1 MSQST
6 SKVEKKAPVGFGKSA
21 LVFVFTFVFILSG
34 ILLFGTSAHM
44 PLVLAGCV
52 AAIVG
57 VASGYKW
64 SELEAGM
71 SDTIKASAPAILIM
85 LIIGMVIG
93 TWMLGGIVPTMIYYG
108 LTWISPKI
116 FLVTACLLCTLV
128 STFTGSSWSTM
139 GTVGVALMGVGSG
152 LGVNPGM
159 TCGAVISGAYFG
171 DKMSPLSDTTNLA
184 PAMAGTTVF
193 SHMKHMVY
201 TTTPSYIIAIIIYAV
216 LGFSVV
222 GENADLGTIDL
233 YLETLSANFNISPWM
248 LIPPI
253 CVLLMVIF
261 KVPAI
266 PGLLGVA
273 ALGGIFAM
281 VFQGAHLS
289 QVLASAYTGVSLD
302 TGVEAINKLVNRG
315 GLSSMLDTIALI
327 LIALAF
333 AGIVER
339 TGMVHSIVEK
349 ILTHA
354 KSDKAM
360 MTTAVFSTLFTNF
373 ATGVQYVAL
382 VLPGRMFR
390 ETFRERNLH
399 PKNLSRILEDVGTL
413 CAPFCPWSTDGAFI
427 LGTLGVATAQYAPFM
442 FFAMF
447 NPIMSLICI
456 WSGWTIQYMDPA
468 LKNEDII
475 P

>member
-1 MSQST
+1 MAKT
-6 SKVEKKAPVGFGKSA
+6 TNEVKKAPVDFGKSA
-21 LVFVFTFVFILSG
+21 IVFVITFALILSG
-34 ILLFGTSAHM
+34 IMLFGTSAHM
-44 PLVLAGCV
+44 PLVLAAAV
-52 AAIVG
+52 AGIVG
-57 VASGYKW
+57 ILSGYKW
-64 SELEAGM
+64 TEMEAGIC
-71 SDTIKASAPAILIM
+71 DTIKASAPAMLIM

-116 FLVTACLLCTLV
+116 FLLTACLLCTLV

-139 GTVGVALMGVGSG
+139 GTVGVALMGVGAG
-152 LGVNPGM
+152 LGVNAGM
-159 TCGAVISGAYFG
+159 TCGAIISGAYFG
-171 DKMSPLSDTTNLA
+171 DKISPLSDTTNLA

-201 TTTPSYIIAIIIYAV
+201 TTTPSYIVALIIYGI
-216 LGFSVV
+216 LGISVV

-233 YLETLSANFNISPWM
+233 YLETLDACFNISPIM

-273 ALGGIFAM
+273 ALGGIFAIA
-281 VFQGAHLS
+281 FQGATLS
-289 QVLASAYTGVSLD
+289 QVLGAAYTGVSMD

-315 GLSSMLDTIALI
+315 GLSGMMDTIALI

-339 TGMVHSIVEK
+339 TGMVHSVVEK
-349 ILTHA
+349 ILSHA

-360 MTTAVFSTLFTNF
+360 MTTTVFSTLFTNF
-373 ATGVQYVAL
+373 ATGVQYVAI

-390 ETFRERNLH
+390 QTFRDRNLH

-413 CAPFCPWSTDGAFI
+413 CAPFCPYGTDGAFI
-427 LGTLGVATAQYAPFM
+427 LGTLGVATGQYAPFM
-442 FFAMF
+442 FFAML

-456 WSGWTIQYMDPA
+456 WTGWTIKYMDPA
-468 LKNEDII
+468 QKDEDII

>member
-159 TCGAVISGAYFG
+159 TCGAIISGAYFG

-273 ALGGIFAM
+273 ALGGVFAM

-456 WSGWTIQYMDPA
+456 WSGWTIQYMDPSQ
-468 LKNEDII
+468 KDEDII

>member
-21 LVFVFTFVFILSG
+21 LVFVLTFVFILSG

-64 SELEAGM
+64 NELEAGM

-159 TCGAVISGAYFG
+159 TCGAIISGAYFG

-233 YLETLSANFNISPWM
+233 YLETLSSNFNISPVM

-273 ALGGIFAM
+273 ALGGIFAV

-289 QVLASAYTGVSLD
+289 QVLASAYTGVSMD

-413 CAPFCPWSTDGAFI
+413 CAPFCPWSTDGAYI

-442 FFAMF
+442 FFAML

-456 WSGWTIQYMDPA
+456 WSGWTIEYIDPSR
-468 LKNEDII
+468 KDEEII
-475 P
+475 A

>member
-159 TCGAVISGAYFG
+159 TCGAIISGAYFG

-273 ALGGIFAM
+273 ALGGVFAM

>member
-159 TCGAVISGAYFG
+159 TCGAIISGAYFG

-273 ALGGIFAM
+273 ALGGVFAM

-456 WSGWTIQYMDPA
+456 WSGWTIQYMDPT

>member
-159 TCGAVISGAYFG
+159 TCGAIISGAYFG

>member
-159 TCGAVISGAYFG
+159 TCGAIISGAYFG

-273 ALGGIFAM
+273 ALGGVFAM

-360 MTTAVFSTLFTNF
+360 MTTAVFATLFTNF

>member
-1 MSQST
+1 MSNSAT
-6 SKVEKKAPVGFGKSA
+6 DTAKKPPVSFGRSA
-21 LVFVFTFVFILSG
+21 VVFVMTFVL
-34 ILLFGTSAHM
+34 ILLGIKFFGTSAHM
-44 PLVLAGCV
+44 PLVLASVV
-52 AAIVG
+52 AGTVG
-57 VASGYKW
+57 VLSGYKW
-64 SELEAGM
+64 NELESGM
-71 SDTIKASAPAILIM
+71 CDTIKAGAPAILIM

-93 TWMLGGIVPTMIYYG
+93 TWMIGGIVPTMIYYG
-108 LTWISPKI
+108 LSWISPKV

-139 GTVGVALMGVGSG
+139 GTVGVALMGVGAG

-159 TCGAVISGAYFG
+159 TCGAIISGAYFG
-171 DKMSPLSDTTNLA
+171 DKISPLSDTTNLA

-193 SHMKHMVY
+193 SHMRHMVY
-201 TTTPSYIIAIIIYAV
+201 TTTPSYIVALIIYTI
-216 LGFSVV
+216 LGFTVV
-222 GENADLGTIDL
+222 GDQADMSTIDL
-233 YLETLSANFNISPWM
+233 YLATLRDAFNISPVM

-266 PGLLGVA
+266 PGLFGVVV
-273 ALGGIFAM
+273 LGGIFAL
-281 VFQGAHLS
+281 VFQGTDLS
-289 QVLASAYTGVSLD
+289 AVLGAAYQGVHMD
-302 TGVEAINKLVNRG
+302 TGVDAIDRLLNRG

-339 TGMVHSIVEK
+339 TGMVHSIVTK
-349 ILTHA
+349 ILSHA

-427 LGTLGVATAQYAPFM
+427 LGTLGVATGHYAPFM
-442 FFAMF
+442 FFAVL

-456 WSGWTIQYMDPA
+456 WSGWTIERIDPSQ
-468 LKNEDII
+468 KDEDII

>member
-1 MSQST
+1 MSESSAT
-6 SKVEKKAPVGFGKSA
+6 VAKKAPVSFWKA
-21 LVFVFTFVFILSG
+21 VFVFVVTFACILIG
-34 ILLFGTSAHM
+34 IIKFGTSAHM
-44 PLVLAGCV
+44 PLVIAAGV

-64 SELEAGM
+64 SEMEEGM
-71 SDTIKASAPAILIM
+71 SETIKASAPAILIM

-93 TWMLGGIVPTMIYYG
+93 TWILGGVVPTMIYYG
-108 LTWISPKI
+108 LTWISPKV

-139 GTVGVALMGVGSG
+139 GTVGVALMGVGAG

-159 TCGAVISGAYFG
+159 TCGAIISGSYFG

-193 SHMKHMVY
+193 THIKHMVY
-201 TTTPSYIIAIIIYAV
+201 TTTPSYIVAMIIYAV
-216 LGFSVV
+216 MGFTVV
-222 GENADLGTIDL
+222 GDSADMETIDL

-253 CVLLMVIF
+253 CVLLMVVF

-266 PGLLGVA
+266 PGLIGVA
-273 ALGGIFAM
+273 VLGGIFAAI
-281 VFQGAHLS
+281 FQGAHLS
-289 QVLASAYTGVSLD
+289 EILASTYTGVSMD
-302 TGVEAINKLVNRG
+302 TGVEAINKLLNRG

-349 ILTHA
+349 ILTVA
-354 KSDKAM
+354 KSDKAL

-373 ATGVQYVAL
+373 ATGAQYVAL

-390 ETFRERNLH
+390 ESFRERNLH

-413 CAPFCPWSTDGAFI
+413 CAPFCPWSTDGAYI

-442 FFAMF
+442 FFAML

-456 WSGWTIQYMDPA
+456 WSGWTIEYIDPA
-468 LKNEDII
+468 QKNEEII

>member
-159 TCGAVISGAYFG
+159 TCGAIISGAYFG

-289 QVLASAYTGVSLD
+289 QVLASAYTGVSMD

>member
-159 TCGAVISGAYFG
+159 TCGAIISGAYFG

-456 WSGWTIQYMDPA
+456 WSGWTIQYMDPSQ
-468 LKNEDII
+468 KDEDII

>member
-1 MSQST
+1 MAT
-6 SKVEKKAPVGFGKSA
+6 SPATAKKAPVSFKKSVI
-21 LVFVFTFVFILSG
+21 VFVFTFAAILCG
-34 ILLFGTSAHM
+34 IKFFGTSAHM
-44 PLVLAGCV
+44 PLVLAACV
-52 AAIVG
+52 ASIVG
-57 VASGYKW
+57 AASGYSWK
-64 SELEAGM
+64 EMEEGM
-71 SDTIKASAPAILIM
+71 SETIKASAPAILIM

-93 TWMLGGIVPTMIYYG
+93 TWILGGVVPTMIYYG
-108 LTWISPKI
+108 LSWISPKI

-128 STFTGSSWSTM
+128 ATFTGSSWSTM
-139 GTVGVALMGVGSG
+139 GTVGVALMGVGAG
-152 LGVNPGM
+152 LHVPAGM
-159 TCGAVISGAYFG
+159 TAGAIISGAYFG

-184 PAMAGTTVF
+184 PAMAGTELF

-201 TTTPSYIIAIIIYAV
+201 TTTPSYLAAMVIYAV
-216 LGFSVV
+216 MGFTVV
-222 GENADLGTIDL
+222 GDTADMATIDM
-233 YLETLSANFNISPWM
+233 YLDTLGASFTISPVM
-248 LIPPI
+248 LVPPV

-273 ALGGIFAM
+273 ALGGVFAA
-281 VFQGAHLS
+281 VFQGAGLREI
-289 QVLASAYTGVSLD
+289 LAATYTGINMD
-302 TGVEAINKLVNRG
+302 TGVAEINRLVNRG
-315 GLSSMLDTIALI
+315 GLSSMLDTVALI

-349 ILTHA
+349 ILSRA

-360 MTTAVFSTLFTNF
+360 MTTAVFATLFTNF

-390 ETFRERNLH
+390 ESFRERNLH

-413 CAPFCPWSTDGAFI
+413 CAPFCPWGTDGAFI
-427 LGTLGVATAQYAPFM
+427 LGTLGVGALQYAPFM
-442 FFAMF
+442 FFAML
-447 NPIMSLICI
+447 NPIVSLACI
-456 WSGWTIQYMDPA
+456 WTGWTIAHIDPSQ
-468 LKNEDII
+468 KDQDII

>member
-273 ALGGIFAM
+273 ALGGVFAM

-456 WSGWTIQYMDPA
+456 WSGWTIEYIDPA
-468 LKNEDII
+468 RKNEEII
-475 P
+475 T